1 MSTRMACLLGSLAVF
16 LSASV
21 GMVAGHHGW
30 SGYDSRQTLQLTGTI
45 QESGYEHP
53 HGYLRLAVPDKVW
66 LVGLETSGV
75 AGAMRHWLWLYPL
88 VEIVHIVG
96 FVVLV
101 GAAVMFDL
109 RLLGLARYLP
119 AADLAHYLLPWAR
132 TSLLL
137 VLPSGLL
144 LFTAHATEWAA
155 SPVFRLKLLLLAAA
169 ALNAALFH
177 RGPFQSV
184 ATWNRDRTAPVTAKC
199 AAVASLLLWL
209 GVIACGRLLAY
220 V

>member
-1 MSTRMACLLGSLAVF
+1 MHQP
-16 LSASV
+16 V
-21 GMVAGHHGW
+21 GPA
-30 SGYDSRQTLQLTGTI
+30 
-45 QESGYEHP
+45 
-53 HGYLRLAVPDKVW
+53 W

-75 AGAMRHWLWLYPL
+75 AGAMRQWLWLYPM

-109 RLLGLARYLP
+109 RLLGLARHLP
-119 AADLAHYLLPWAR
+119 AADLARYLLPWAR

-177 RGPFQSV
+177 RWPFQSV
-184 ATWNRDRTAPVTAKC
+184 ATWNRACPAPVTARC

>member
-1 MSTRMACLLGSLAVF
+1 MHQP
-16 LSASV
+16 V
-21 GMVAGHHGW
+21 GPA
-30 SGYDSRQTLQLTGTI
+30 
-45 QESGYEHP
+45 
-53 HGYLRLAVPDKVW
+53 W

-88 VEIVHIVG
+88 VEIVHIAG

-137 VLPSGLL
+137 VLPSGVL